1 MHSTLRTLVGSL
13 ADGSLAGTEVIPWA
27 SPVPF
32 FGDPLTSVA
41 ASLGI
46 NPSKH
51 EFLDEAGD
59 ELRGEFRRLHTLSS
73 LGLSSWQDAEDSHLR
88 QIHEGC
94 IRDFAGNP
102 YDLWFGKLESILN
115 RINLSYYDGLSR
127 ACHLDLVPFA
137 TRQVWRHLT
146 SQESSRLLKASGRA
160 FGLILRDSQV
170 RVLIL
175 NGRSVVRHFER
186 HSGVRLSRTSMPTW
200 SIQSGRVRGVGFRGL
215 VDSVAGIHLGRALL
229 VLGFNHNIQSS
240 FGVPREVVSEVGDWV
255 ATVYRDS
262 SGDGS

>member
-59 ELRGEFRRLHTLSS
+59 ELRGEFRRLYTLSS

-94 IRDFAGNP
+94 IRYFAGNP
-102 YDLWFGKLESILN
+102 YDLWFGKLEPILN

-127 ACHLDLVPFA
+127 GL
-137 TRQVWRHLT
+137 
-146 SQESSRLLKASGRA
+146 SSRSRP
-160 FGLILRDSQV
+160 I
-170 RVLIL
+170 
-175 NGRSVVRHFER
+175 R
-186 HSGVRLSRTSMPTW
+186 HSSGLAPPDESGEFEASEGLRARVWPHSQGFTGTCPDSERQKCGASLRASFQSPPGPYVNANLVDTERKSAWSRVQGTGRLS
-200 SIQSGRVRGVGFRGL
+200 SG
-215 VDSVAGIHLGRALL
+215 
-229 VLGFNHNIQSS
+229 
-240 FGVPREVVSEVGDWV
+240 
-255 ATVYRDS
+255 DS
-262 SGDGS
+262 SGPCTPRVGIQPQHPEHLRSAEGSRVGGR